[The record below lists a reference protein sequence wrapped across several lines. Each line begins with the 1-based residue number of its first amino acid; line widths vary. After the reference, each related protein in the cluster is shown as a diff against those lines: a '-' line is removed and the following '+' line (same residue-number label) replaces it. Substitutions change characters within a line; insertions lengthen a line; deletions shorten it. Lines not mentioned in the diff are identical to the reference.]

1 MESKLDVLE
10 TTIPKGCILRFEDA
24 EGSDIRVASGCLWI
38 TQQDDTAD
46 YVLNPSQTFRV
57 SRNGT
62 TLAHALQSVS
72 LHIAYRAE
80 AASPGFSFGSGYRA
94 FGGRVGRSVL
104 GRWLRDLRNRIV
116 QGTRADAP
124 QPGGLA

>member
-1 MESKLDVLE
+1 MERQVDVLE

-38 TQQDDTAD
+38 TQQDDSAD

-62 TLAHALQSVS
+62 TLAHALQAVS
-72 LHIAYRAE
+72 LQIAYRAE
-80 AASPGFSFGSGYRA
+80 AASPGFSFDRGYRA
-94 FGGRVGRSVL
+94 VGRSAL
-104 GRWLRDLRNRIV
+104 AKWLRDLRNRIV
-116 QGTRADAP
+116 RGTHADAP
-124 QPGGLA
+124 QRGGLA

>member
-1 MESKLDVLE
+1 MERKVDVLE
-10 TTIPKGCILRFEDA
+10 TTIPKGCILRLEDA

-46 YVLNPSQTFRV
+46 YVLNPSQTLRV

-62 TLAHALQSVS
+62 TLAHALQSAS
-72 LHIAYRAE
+72 LHITYRAE
-80 AASPGFSFGSGYRA
+80 VASPGFSFGR
-94 FGGRVGRSVL
+94 RVGRSVL
-104 GRWLRDLRNRIV
+104 AKWLRDWRKRIV
-116 QGTRADAP
+116 QGTPADAP